1 MTIGRRDSMNSGH
14 IILSERPEDL
24 KKAIEWGREQ
34 QKQLLNEKSE
44 RLSEMLMNKMT
55 PMILQRNVTKE

>member
-1 MTIGRRDSMNSGH
+1 MNSGH